1 MDQTAIRMTDVG
13 KFPIPFFE
21 NNMKKNIMFT
31 LVTTIKCLDIRAIT
45 WNKSVYPCKNVLLF
59 FRDLLP
65 GIWMQALWLW
75 RHNGFSL
82 QLDLRKPHGYYGL
95 DPIMVNHHPAI
106 LGGHS
111 YCDSGNQFF

>member
-31 LVTTIKCLDIRAIT
+31 LVTTIECLDIRAIT

-65 GIWMQALWLW
+65 GIWMPFQECVETRPTLICMILIAPSKREISYKISAL
-75 RHNGFSL
+75 S
-82 QLDLRKPHGYYGL
+82 
-95 DPIMVNHHPAI
+95 
-106 LGGHS
+106 
-111 YCDSGNQFF
+111 